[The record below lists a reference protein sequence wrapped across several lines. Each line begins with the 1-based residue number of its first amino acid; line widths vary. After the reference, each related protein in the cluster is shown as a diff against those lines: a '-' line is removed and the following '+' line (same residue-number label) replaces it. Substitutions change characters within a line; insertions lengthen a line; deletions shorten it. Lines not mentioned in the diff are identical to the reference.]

1 MKTFTKA
8 QIKEISEQLDCGFRA
23 FYHKQTGDLIF
34 VPDTNKHIEIDITAW
49 KEEFKKLDKNF
60 FDFQE
65 IFGMESSDF
74 FRVMADFADQLTDLK
89 LQNELIAALSRNK
102 PFRAFKFII
111 ENSCEHRQNWFDFKK
126 ERLIE
131 WTEDQIKLQN

>member
-111 ENSCEHRQNWFDFKK
+111 ENSGEHRQNWFDFKK